1 MTARTPSHTKLA
13 ALLAMGVASL
23 GVGCRQNVYHQLY
36 AEQNARE
43 IRALEDRIF
52 EFDAEYRDLENRY
65 LAKEHENE
73 VLRQR
78 LAQSM
83 ANAKSSGKPSPS
95 KPQGS
100 TKPKF
105 DDVDEKWELP
115 DVVVPTPDPKANA
128 PVEPTVP
135 KGSSEDALKIIDPP
149 NKNVGDLPAPKK
161 DATNK
166 DATPERMVPGAG
178 LTPPAAPP
186 NPSTDKPSNNPTLNN
201 SLPSNPSFQA
211 PGINP
216 APGLTPPLLQPAPSN
231 PVPGNVNDRDRDRAD
246 ASSRIVIPEYD
257 QFVRPASALV
267 SQPSNTTDQRIV
279 EIAFHPSLC
288 RSINLDDNP
297 QDDGVYVVLQP
308 RNAMGQFA
316 EAAGDVTV
324 IAVDPT
330 KPKERER
337 IARWTYTA
345 DDFAKTLHASGAS
358 QGYHLPLRWQADVP
372 QGDHVQIFVRVVL
385 ADGKTLVSE
394 RKVMLHHRDSMQSV
408 WTPRANAR

>member
-1 MTARTPSHTKLA
+1 
-13 ALLAMGVASL
+13 MGVASL
-23 GVGCRQNVYHQLY
+23 GVGCRQNVYHQIY

-100 TKPKF
+100 SKPKF
-105 DDVDEKWELP
+105 DDADEKWELP
-115 DVVVPTPDPKANA
+115 DVVIPTPDPKANA
-128 PVEPTVP
+128 PVEPSVP
-135 KGSSEDALKIIDPP
+135 QGKSDDAIKIIDPLK
-149 NKNVGDLPAPKK
+149 KNEGDLPAPKRD
-161 DATNK
+161 DASK
-166 DATPERMVPGAG
+166 EATPERMVPGAG
-178 LTPPAAPP
+178 LMPPPSPP
-186 NPSTDKPSNNPTLNN
+186 NASTDKPSNTL
-201 SLPSNPSFQA
+201 LPGNPSFQA
-211 PGINP
+211 PPNTP
-216 APGLTPPLLQPAPSN
+216 APSMAPPLLQPAPSN
-231 PVPGNVNDRDRDRAD
+231 PVPGNANDRDRDRAD

-257 QFVRPASALV
+257 QFVRPASATV
-267 SQPSNTTDQRIV
+267 PNPAKTTDQRIV

-288 RSINLDDNP
+288 RGINLDDNP

-345 DDFAKTLHASGAS
+345 DDFAKTLHSSGAS
-358 QGYHLPLRWQADVP
+358 QGYHLPLRWQAELP
-372 QGDHVQIFVRVVL
+372 QGDHVQIFVRVVF